1 MAYRQ
6 IDMVGFWKGDPRAID
21 RFAKA
26 FSFDCGGC
34 ELTFQ
39 RVYGWKMD
47 SIERAIGI
55 AFPGSGS
62 SLADNL
68 ES

>member
-6 IDMVGFWKGDPRAID
+6 IDTVGFWKGDPRAIE
-21 RFAKA
+21 RFAKTFA
-26 FSFDCGGC
+26 FDCGGC

-47 SIERAIGI
+47 SIERAIEI
-55 AFPGSGS
+55 AFPGYGP